1 MDYMAY
7 DKQNDMYL
15 VVAGTSWVP
24 SKRRDLVRPS
34 SKEKLERMINQVSK
48 AYDGHFDIVPVS
60 SDLAGHDPAPSALSV
75 FDPALDRANEK
86 NPPKPKVSVVHNM
99 EVDKPIQLLI
109 EAIDV
114 LVTAAE
120 QADAASYSDAQSK
133 IDLEISRLYHRI
145 ETGKPDA
152 VEMVKTYKQLKELL
166 LERRKIKNALAVLLY
181 IHSNPGLILT
191 RMGLEKIRSLSDR
204 AWVEEEHKND

>member
-7 DKQNDMYL
+7 DQQNDMYL
-15 VVAGTSWVP
+15 VLAGTSWVP
-24 SKRRDLVRPS
+24 SKRRDLVKPS

-60 SDLAGHDPAPSALSV
+60 DPAPSALSV
-75 FDPALDRANEK
+75 FDPALNRVNEK
-86 NPPKPKVSVVHNM
+86 NPTKPKVSVVHNM

-120 QADAASYSDAQSK
+120 QADATSYSNAQSK

-204 AWVEEEHKND
+204 AWVEEENKND

>member
-7 DKQNDMYL
+7 DQQNDMYL
-15 VVAGTSWVP
+15 VLAGTSWVP
-24 SKRRDLVRPS
+24 SKRRDLVKPS

-48 AYDGHFDIVPVS
+48 AYDGHFDIVPVP
-60 SDLAGHDPAPSALSV
+60 DPAPSAISV
-75 FDPALDRANEK
+75 FDPALDRVNEK

-99 EVDKPIQLLI
+99 EVDKPVQLLI
-109 EAIDV
+109 EAIDA

-120 QADAASYSDAQSK
+120 QADATSYSNAQSK

-166 LERRKIKNALAVLLY
+166 MERRKIKNALAVLLY

-204 AWVEEEHKND
+204 AWVEEENKND

>member
-60 SDLAGHDPAPSALSV
+60 SDLAVHDPALE
-75 FDPALDRANEK
+75 LMNEK
-86 NPPKPKVSVVHNM
+86 KPPKPKVSVVHNM

-114 LVTAAE
+114 MVTAAE
-120 QADAASYSDAQSK
+120 QADAVSYSNAQSE

-145 ETGKPDA
+145 ETGRPDA

-181 IHSNPGLILT
+181 IHNNPGMSLSRT
-191 RMGLEKIRSLSDR
+191 GLQRIRELSDR
-204 AWVEEEHKND
+204 AWIEEENKK

>member
-7 DKQNDMYL
+7 DQQNDMYL
-15 VVAGTSWVP
+15 VLAGTSWVP
-24 SKRRDLVRPS
+24 SKRRDLVKPS

-60 SDLAGHDPAPSALSV
+60 DPAPSALSV
-75 FDPALDRANEK
+75 FDPALNRVNEK
-86 NPPKPKVSVVHNM
+86 NPTKPKVSVVHNT

-120 QADAASYSDAQSK
+120 QADATSYSNAQSK

>member
-7 DKQNDMYL
+7 DQQNDMYL
-15 VVAGTSWVP
+15 VLAGTSWVP
-24 SKRRDLVRPS
+24 SKRRDLVKPS

-60 SDLAGHDPAPSALSV
+60 DPAPSALSV
-75 FDPALDRANEK
+75 FDPALNRVNEK
-86 NPPKPKVSVVHNM
+86 NPTKPKVSVVHNM

-120 QADAASYSDAQSK
+120 QADATSYSNAQSK

>member
-60 SDLAGHDPAPSALSV
+60 SDLPAQKLALEPMN
-75 FDPALDRANEK
+75 DK
-86 NPPKPKVSVVHNM
+86 KPPKPKVSVVHNM

-114 LVTAAE
+114 MVTAAE
-120 QADAASYSDAQSK
+120 QADATSYSNAQSE

-145 ETGKPDA
+145 ETGRPDA

-181 IHSNPGLILT
+181 IHNNPGMSLSRT
-191 RMGLEKIRSLSDR
+191 GLQRIRELSDR
-204 AWVEEEHKND
+204 AWIEEENKK

>member
-7 DKQNDMYL
+7 DQQNDMYL
-15 VVAGTSWVP
+15 VLAGTSWVP
-24 SKRRDLVRPS
+24 SKRRDLVKPS

-60 SDLAGHDPAPSALSV
+60 SDLAVHDPALE
-75 FDPALDRANEK
+75 LMNEK
-86 NPPKPKVSVVHNM
+86 KPPKPKVSVVHNM

-114 LVTAAE
+114 MVTAAE
-120 QADAASYSDAQSK
+120 QADAVSYSNAQSE

-145 ETGKPDA
+145 ETGRPDA

-181 IHSNPGLILT
+181 IHNNPGMSLSRT
-191 RMGLEKIRSLSDR
+191 GLQRIRELSDR
-204 AWVEEEHKND
+204 AWIEEENKK

>member
-1 MDYMAY
+1 MNYMAY
-7 DKQNDMYL
+7 DQQNDMYL

-24 SKRRDLVRPS
+24 SRRRDLVRPS
-34 SKEKLERMINQVSK
+34 PKEKLERMIKQIAK
-48 AYDGHFDIVPVS
+48 AYDGHFDIIPIPDTDS
-60 SDLAGHDPAPSALSV
+60 SV
-75 FDPALDRANEK
+75 PALVTENEK
-86 NPPKPKVSVVHNM
+86 LSKPKVSVVHNV

-109 EAIDV
+109 KALDV

-120 QADAASYSDAQSK
+120 QADAVSYSSAQSK

-181 IHSNPGLILT
+181 IHNNPGMSLSRT
-191 RMGLEKIRSLSDR
+191 GLQRIRELSDR
-204 AWVEEEHKND
+204 AWIEEENK

>member
-7 DKQNDMYL
+7 DQQNDMYL
-15 VVAGTSWVP
+15 VLAGTSWVP
-24 SKRRDLVRPS
+24 SKRRDLVKPS
-34 SKEKLERMINQVSK
+34 SKEKLERMIKQVSK

-60 SDLAGHDPAPSALSV
+60 SGLAVH
-75 FDPALDRANEK
+75 DPALDQMNEK

-120 QADAASYSDAQSK
+120 QADATSYSNAQSK

-145 ETGKPDA
+145 ETGRPDA

>member
-7 DKQNDMYL
+7 DQQNDMYL
-15 VVAGTSWVP
+15 VLAGTSWVP
-24 SKRRDLVRPS
+24 SKRRDLVKPS

-60 SDLAGHDPAPSALSV
+60 DPAPSALSI
-75 FDPALDRANEK
+75 FDPALNRVNEK
-86 NPPKPKVSVVHNM
+86 NPTKPKVSVVHNM

-120 QADAASYSDAQSK
+120 QADATSYSNAQSK

>member
-7 DKQNDMYL
+7 DQQNDMYL
-15 VVAGTSWVP
+15 VLAGTSWVP
-24 SKRRDLVRPS
+24 SKRRDLVKPS

-60 SDLAGHDPAPSALSV
+60 DPAPSALSV
-75 FDPALDRANEK
+75 FDPALNRANEK

-99 EVDKPIQLLI
+99 EVDKPIQFLI
-109 EAIDV
+109 EAIDM

-120 QADAASYSDAQSK
+120 QADATSYSNAQSK

-152 VEMVKTYKQLKELL
+152 VEMVKIYKQLKELL

>member
-7 DKQNDMYL
+7 DQQNDMYL
-15 VVAGTSWVP
+15 VLAGTSWVP
-24 SKRRDLVRPS
+24 SKRRDLVKPS

-60 SDLAGHDPAPSALSV
+60 DPAPSALSV

-120 QADAASYSDAQSK
+120 PCIYPRPPHCRRAGRCHQLLQRS
-133 IDLEISRLYHRI
+133 I
-145 ETGKPDA
+145 ENRFGNQP
-152 VEMVKTYKQLKELL
+152 
-166 LERRKIKNALAVLLY
+166 
-181 IHSNPGLILT
+181 
-191 RMGLEKIRSLSDR
+191 SLSSY
-204 AWVEEEHKND
+204 